1 MKKLVT
7 RTFVLAVGFLGLSA
21 MADDAKAP
29 VASAATPAVQAAP
42 AATPAPVAAA
52 PATAP
57 QVQANGPAKTE
68 KTEHN
73 FEDLLVQGKYH
84 FSDEA
89 VTTVEEDKV
98 LDSLLGI
105 RTDFKDKIEQS
116 AGRY

>member
-1 MKKLVT
+1 MKKLATKIVMGAMFGWPMSALATEATPTPAKTPVT
-7 RTFVLAVGFLGLSA
+7 NA
-21 MADDAKAP
+21 
-29 VASAATPAVQAAP
+29 ASTATPAKV
-42 AATPAPVAAA
+42 TPA
-52 PATAP
+52 TS
-57 QVQANGPAKTE
+57 E
-68 KTEHN
+68 KTEHS

-105 RTDFKDKIEQS
+105 RADFKDKIEQS

>member
-7 RTFVLAVGFLGLSA
+7 RAFVLAVGVLGLSA
-21 MADDAKAP
+21 MADDAKVSNSTPTTP
-29 VASAATPAVQAAP
+29 VPAVVAPAVTVAAPAP
-42 AATPAPVAAA
+42 AATA
-52 PATAP
+52 
-57 QVQANGPAKTE
+57 AKTE

>member
-1 MKKLVT
+1 MRNLAINFVVT
-7 RTFVLAVGFLGLSA
+7 VIFGWTIGRA
-21 MADDAKAP
+21 ADQAP
-29 VASAATPAVQAAP
+29 TEATTVPAAAQSNTTIAP
-42 AATPAPVAAA
+42 AAKAA
-52 PATAP
+52 T
-57 QVQANGPAKTE
+57 PAKTE

>member
-1 MKKLVT
+1 MGAVFGWVLSATATDAPPLENALVT
-7 RTFVLAVGFLGLSA
+7 KDG
-21 MADDAKAP
+21 AP
-29 VASAATPAVQAAP
+29 ITVATPATANPAEAAKPLAP
-42 AATPAPVAAA
+42 AAAA
-52 PATAP
+52 
-57 QVQANGPAKTE
+57 KSE

>member
-1 MKKLVT
+1 MKKLTSLV
-7 RTFVLAVGFLGLSA
+7 FGIFFLSSMLVLAEE
-21 MADDAKAP
+21 KAT
-29 VASAATPAVQAAP
+29 STDENKK
-42 AATPAPVAAA
+42 AAA
-52 PATAP
+52 S
-57 QVQANGPAKTE
+57 E

-98 LDSLLGI
+98 LDSLLGV
-105 RTDFKDKIEQS
+105 RADFKDKIEQS

>member
-1 MKKLVT
+1 MQKLISTVIGC
-7 RTFVLAVGFLGLSA
+7 VFLGCISWAQDAAPLDQGLISDA
-21 MADDAKAP
+21 AKTAPVTDDKSKVAQPAKAP
-29 VASAATPAVQAAP
+29 TKMPTTKDAT
-42 AATPAPVAAA
+42 
-52 PATAP
+52 
-57 QVQANGPAKTE
+57 KSE

-116 AGRY
+116 VGRY